1 MNKFVAKR
9 ATIIDV
15 AQRAGVS
22 PQTVSNVIYRL
33 KEPRPDTLRRV
44 TEAIAFLGYTPNIA
58 AKALRSQR
66 SDTIALLMEDPF
78 ELGIDDPLHGE
89 FLQGVCKA
97 ARAARRTV
105 IVDFV
110 DPKETEER
118 IRDLIQ
124 ERRAGSLILSLGQI
138 GSTQRRLLI
147 DLAAGDMPI
156 VLLQQT
162 ATFPGITILRA
173 EDHAG
178 AEASVDHLHMVG
190 HKHIL
195 FLGASPDWPAPAE
208 RRRGVREACAR
219 LSLNLTERD
228 GSAYTVAAAQSE
240 ILRALD
246 DGASFT
252 AVVAVNDIVALGA
265 IFGLQERGLRVPGD
279 CAVIG
284 FNDFNFSAW
293 MRPGISSIQI
303 PGRAMGE
310 RAIAFLTTKS
320 GDTEMPNEIVFP
332 AKLIARESTLG
343 RTPKHANTDFC

>member
-1 MNKFVAKR
+1 MNKFVTKR

-44 TEAIAFLGYTPNIA
+44 TEAIEFLGYTPNIA

-66 SDTIALLMEDPF
+66 SDTIALLMEDPS

-97 ARAARRTV
+97 ARTARRTV

-110 DPKETEER
+110 DPRETEAR

-124 ERRAGSLILSLGQI
+124 ERRAGSLILSLGRI
-138 GSTQRRLLI
+138 GSSRRRVLV

-162 ATFPGITILRA
+162 AKFPGITTLRA
-173 EDHAG
+173 EDCAG
-178 AEASVDHLHMVG
+178 AEAAVDHLYKAG
-190 HKHIL
+190 HRHIL

-208 RRRGVREACAR
+208 RRRGVRDACAR
-219 LSLNLTERD
+219 LSLTLNERD
-228 GSAYTVAAAQSE
+228 GTAYTVAAARCE
-240 ILRALD
+240 ILRVLD
-246 DGASFT
+246 DGISFT
-252 AVVAVNDIVALGA
+252 AIVAVNDIVALGA
-265 IFGLQERGLRVPGD
+265 ISGLQERGLRVPDD

-293 MRPGISSIQI
+293 VRPGISSIQI
-303 PGRAMGE
+303 PGRVMGE
-310 RAIAFLTTKS
+310 RAIALLTTKP
-320 GDTEMPNEIVFP
+320 GDTEMPDEIVFP
-332 AKLIARESTLG
+332 AKLVARESTVG
-343 RTPKHANTDFC
+343 RAPERDKTDIC